1 MPTMQEV
8 LFKRKTTEEIEQLEI
23 EDGSLIYNVDNGK
36 TYMDYGNERIPTGGG
51 ANGGIYIGDT
61 EPTDPD
67 ITLWVDTPTSETK
80 ASEIVTEYTES
91 DKVGYSTN
99 YINGLN
105 GKILWTNPNPT
116 SAFASQTIT
125 LSSDDYDYYEVIY
138 YANATTHERSFSTGK
153 ALKGTGT
160 RLNFSYAGNSGV
172 NVFSR
177 TIDYQ
182 SDNTFL
188 VDVGYMG
195 VGSSAR
201 TENNIYCVPL
211 YIIGYKTGLFS

>member
-1 MPTMQEV
+1 MPTTQKV

-36 TYMDYGNERIPTGGG
+36 TYMDYGTERIPTGGG

-91 DKVGYSTN
+91 DKVGYCTN

-125 LSSDDYDYYEVIY
+125 LSSDDYDMYEIIY
-138 YANATTHERSFSTGK
+138 VSESTGTLNRLLK
-153 ALKGTGT
+153 TVKSLKGYDTILEITNPLGSTTPIRTRNVTYASDTSLTFSDGYTG
-160 RLNFSYAGNSGV
+160 
-172 NVFSR
+172 NVYPLS
-177 TIDYQ
+177 T
-182 SDNTFL
+182 DN
-188 VDVGYMG
+188 
-195 VGSSAR
+195 
-201 TENNIYCVPL
+201 NKCIPL
-211 YIIGYKTGLFS
+211 HIIGYKTGLFS